1 MYIVNT
7 KDTFMRRTKEE
18 SEKTREDLL
27 NAAVRIF
34 SEKGVARSTLDEIA
48 KAAGVTRGA
57 VYWHF
62 ENKTQIFEA
71 LRERLHRPF
80 VDMILEDLEKDHPEP
95 MRQLRDLC
103 IQIMLDIEKD
113 EQKQQNLILFL
124 MKSDYSGD
132 LAPYKD
138 KHREKKAE
146 SMRLFKRYIEKA
158 KKAGKLNTQAD
169 PELLTQC
176 ISCFM
181 KGILFEYLDNPEG
194 FDIENKAPKL
204 ITLFFSNLGL
214 EKR

>member
-1 MYIVNT
+1 
-7 KDTFMRRTKEE
+7 MRRTKEE
-18 SEKTREDLL
+18 SEKTREDIL

-34 SEKGVARSTLDEIA
+34 SEKSVARSTLEEIA
-48 KAAGVTRGA
+48 KAAHVTRGA
-57 VYWHF
+57 IYWHF
-62 ENKTQIFEA
+62 ENKTQIFDA
-71 LRERLHRPF
+71 LHERLHHPLI
-80 VDMILEDLEKDHPEP
+80 DMILEDLEKDHLEP
-95 MRQLRDLC
+95 LMQLRDLC
-103 IQIMLDIEKD
+103 IKLLLDLEKD
-113 EQKQQNLILFL
+113 EQKRQALILF
-124 MKSDYSGD
+124 MIKCDYSGD

-158 KKAGKLNTQAD
+158 KKTGKLHTKAD

-204 ITLFFSNLGL
+204 INLFFNTLAP
-214 EKR
+214 EKT

>member
-1 MYIVNT
+1 
-7 KDTFMRRTKEE
+7 MRRTKEE

-34 SEKGVARSTLDEIA
+34 SEKSVARSTLDEIA
-48 KAAGVTRGA
+48 KAANVTRGA

-62 ENKTQIFEA
+62 ENKTQIFDA
-71 LRERLHRPF
+71 LHERLHRPLI
-80 VDMILEDLEKDHPEP
+80 DMILEDLEKDHPEP
-95 MRQLRDLC
+95 LMQLRDLC
-103 IQIMLDIEKD
+103 IKLLLDLEKD
-113 EQKQQNLILFL
+113 EQKRQALILFII
-124 MKSDYSGD
+124 KCDYSGD

-158 KKAGKLNTQAD
+158 KKAGKLHAKAN

-204 ITLFFSNLGL
+204 INLFFSTSGL
-214 EKR
+214 EKS